1 MQMTKELEKRLKLM
15 QRFNQVMGDK
25 RYRYA
30 KTRIYTDKIFVH
42 NDIMYATDGHI
53 FVAAANL
60 TDQKDFSFFKC
71 SDKKF
76 EYMDS
81 SIQEVKEDKEASGDG
96 KTFEKL
102 LLPLDCASVSFDI
115 DFEGYPLPVK
125 LCSSWSR
132 RFEDTLTV
140 NFQTEEAVIDFCGG
154 LEAVGGVTG
163 TYGDIIK
170 NVSGIVPE
178 NPIHFSFWH
187 IMEIMKQCK
196 VNKIHI
202 ESYTDRHIN
211 TCKVGDYTFVFTHC
225 AK

>member
-15 QRFNQVMGDK
+15 RLFNQKKSRWSVK
-25 RYRYA
+25 RLYN
-30 KTRIYTDKIFVH
+30 DKIFVH

-60 TDQKDFSFFKC
+60 TDRKDFSFFK
-71 SDKKF
+71 SSSKKF
-76 EYMDS
+76 EYLDS
-81 SIQEVKEDKEASGDG
+81 SDKEVKEDKEASGDG

-102 LLPLDCASVSFDI
+102 LQPLSCASVSFDI
-115 DFEGYPLPVK
+115 DFEGYTLPVK

-140 NFQTEEAVIDFCGG
+140 NFQTEEAIIDFCGG
-154 LEAVGGVTG
+154 LEAVGGVTA

-170 NVSGIVPE
+170 NVSGAIPE
-178 NPIHFSFWH
+178 NPIHFAFWH

-202 ESYTDRHIN
+202 ESYPDRRIN
-211 TCKVGDYTFVFTHC
+211 TCKVNDYTFVFTDC